1 MRIGKPKRPY
11 FDHWLKRSRKQLAI
25 SGQLMQVAVQLSQQ
39 SGEDVDFWQRQ
50 LRDLLDGKV
59 DPSLDLLTRVDGLLT
74 GSARLG
80 NVENASEQAELF

>member
-25 SGQLMQVAVQLSQQ
+25 SGKLMQVAVQLSQQ

-50 LRDLLDGKV
+50 LRDLLDGRM
-59 DPSLDLLTRVDGLLT
+59 DPSLDLLTRVDAVLT
-74 GSARLG
+74 GSAQPSKL
-80 NVENASEQAELF
+80 ENGDEQAELF